1 MEISFEGVAGSASSN
16 PTPVVFNAITYF
28 TGIKFQEKNRTTP
41 NQYSTK
47 RSISDKPE
55 LT

>member
-28 TGIKFQEKNRTTP
+28 AGIKFQGKNP